1 MTKAYPC
8 LYTQMMRVQTGN
20 EPAPQQAYP
29 SFLFVAGSS
38 RPGGNTEALARLA
51 AAGLPADIPRRWLY
65 LRDLELPPFRDIE
78 HRDDPVGEPSGV
90 ERLLLDATLA
100 ATDLVLVTPLYW
112 YSMSW
117 PVKLYLDHWAS
128 WERLPGVA
136 FKEKMR
142 GKALW
147 AVSVM
152 ADEDLRVA
160 DPLLKVLELSA
171 RYLGARFAGALLGT
185 GSWPGDVLRDAA
197 AVARA
202 RQYFG
207 YPAGQITEPFQPG

>member
-1 MTKAYPC
+1 MH
-8 LYTQMMRVQTGN
+8 VQTDS
-20 EPAPQQAYP
+20 EPARR

-65 LRDLELPPFRDIE
+65 LRDLKLPPFRDIE
-78 HRDDPVGEPSGV
+78 HRDDPVGEPAGV
-90 ERLLLDATLA
+90 ERLLLQATLA

-152 ADEDLRVA
+152 ADEDVRVA
-160 DPLLKVLELSA
+160 EPLLKVLELSA
-171 RYLGARFAGALLGT
+171 GYLGARFAGALLGT
-185 GSWPGDVLRDAA
+185 GSWPGDVLRDEG

-202 RQYFG
+202 RQYF
-207 YPAGQITEPFQPG
+207 AAQPDR

>member
-1 MTKAYPC
+1 MCVHTDNVLAP
-8 LYTQMMRVQTGN
+8 L
-20 EPAPQQAYP
+20 PARR

-51 AAGLPADIPRRWLY
+51 AAGLPPDIPRRWLC

-78 HRDDPVGEPSGV
+78 RRDDSVGEPTGV

-128 WERLPGVA
+128 WERMPGVA
-136 FKEKMR
+136 FKERMR
-142 GKALW
+142 GKTLW

-152 ADEDLRVA
+152 ADDDQRVA
-160 DPLLKVLELSA
+160 EPLLKVLELSA
-171 RYLGARFAGALLGT
+171 GYLGARFAGALLGT
-185 GSWPGDVLRDAA
+185 GSWPGDVLQDTG

-202 RQYFG
+202 RQYF
-207 YPAGQITEPFQPG
+207 AQPGS

>member
-1 MTKAYPC
+1 M
-8 LYTQMMRVQTGN
+8 LVQTDNGPTAQ
-20 EPAPQQAYP
+20 PADR

-51 AAGLPADIPRRWLY
+51 AAGLPEDIPRRWLY
-65 LRDLELPPFRDIE
+65 LPDLQLPPFRDIE
-78 HRDDPVGEPSGV
+78 HRDDPVGEPAGV

-152 ADEDLRVA
+152 ADEDVRVA
-160 DPLLKVLELSA
+160 EPLLKVLELSA
-171 RYLGARFAGALLGT
+171 GYLGARFAGALLGT
-185 GSWPGDVLRDAA
+185 GSWPGDVLRDEG

-202 RQYFG
+202 RQYF
-207 YPAGQITEPFQPG
+207 AAQPDR

>member
-1 MTKAYPC
+1 
-8 LYTQMMRVQTGN
+8 MRVQTDN
-20 EPAPQQAYP
+20 RSAPQPASR

-51 AAGLPADIPRRWLY
+51 AAELPADIPRRWLY

-78 HRDDPVGEPSGV
+78 HRGDPVGEPAGV

-117 PVKLYLDHWAS
+117 PVKLYLDYWAS

-136 FKEKMR
+136 FKETMR

-160 DPLLKVLELSA
+160 EPLLKVLELCA
-171 RYLGARFAGALLGT
+171 GYLGARFAGALLGT
-185 GSWPGDVLRDAA
+185 GSWPGDVLRDAG

-202 RQYFG
+202 RRYFG
-207 YPAGQITEPFQPG
+207 

>member
-1 MTKAYPC
+1 M
-8 LYTQMMRVQTGN
+8 
-20 EPAPQQAYP
+20 
-29 SFLFVAGSS
+29 AGSS
-38 RPGGNTEALARLA
+38 RTGGNTEALARLA
-51 AAGLPADIPRRWLY
+51 AAGLPAGIPRRWLY

-78 HRDDPVGEPSGV
+78 HRDDPVGEPAGV

-117 PVKLYLDHWAS
+117 PVKLYLDHWSS
-128 WERLPGVA
+128 WERLPGVG

-142 GKALW
+142 GKTLW

-152 ADEDLRVA
+152 ADEDPRVA
-160 DPLLKVLELSA
+160 DPLLRVLELSA
-171 RYLGARFAGALLGT
+171 AYLGARFAGALLGT
-185 GSWPGDVLRDAA
+185 GSWPGDVLRDAG

-207 YPAGQITEPFQPG
+207 YPARRMTGQGESNHR

>member
-1 MTKAYPC
+1 
-8 LYTQMMRVQTGN
+8 MRVHTDN
-20 EPAPQQAYP
+20 ELAPQPALR

-51 AAGLPADIPRRWLY
+51 AAELPPGIPRRWLC
-65 LRDLELPPFRDIE
+65 LRDLDLPPFRDIG
-78 HRDDPVGEPSGV
+78 HRGDPVGEPAGV
-90 ERLLLDATLA
+90 ERMLLEATLA

-117 PVKLYLDHWAS
+117 PVKLYLDHWAT
-128 WERLPGVA
+128 WERVPGVA
-136 FKEKMR
+136 FKERMR
-142 GKALW
+142 GKTLW

-160 DPLLKVLELSA
+160 DPLLKVLEMSA
-171 RYLGARFAGALLGT
+171 GYLGARFAGALLGT
-185 GSWPGDVLRDAA
+185 GSWPGDVLHDAG

-202 RQYFG
+202 RQYFAQG
-207 YPAGQITEPFQPG
+207 HW

>member
-1 MTKAYPC
+1 
-8 LYTQMMRVQTGN
+8 
-20 EPAPQQAYP
+20 
-29 SFLFVAGSS
+29 LFVTGSS

-51 AAGLPADIPRRWLY
+51 AAGLPADIPRRWRC

-78 HRDDPVGEPSGV
+78 HRDDQVGEPVGV

-128 WERLPGVA
+128 WEWLPGVA
-136 FKEKMR
+136 FKDKMR
-142 GKALW
+142 GKTLW

-152 ADEDLRVA
+152 ADGDLRVA

-171 RYLGARFAGALLGT
+171 GYLGARFAGALLGT
-185 GSWPGDVLRDAA
+185 GSWPGDVLRDAG

-207 YPAGQITEPFQPG
+207 YPAEPMTAQGGSQQPTTNG

>member
-1 MTKAYPC
+1 
-8 LYTQMMRVQTGN
+8 MRVQTDN
-20 EPAPQQAYP
+20 ER

-51 AAGLPADIPRRWLY
+51 AAGLPAHTPQRWLC
-65 LRDLELPPFRDIE
+65 LRDFELPPFRDIE
-78 HRDDPVGEPSGV
+78 HRDEPAGEPAGV

-136 FKEKMR
+136 FKERMR
-142 GKALW
+142 GKTLW

-152 ADEDLRVA
+152 ADGDPRVA

-171 RYLGARFAGALLGT
+171 DYFGARFAGALLGT
-185 GSWPGDVLRDAA
+185 GSWPGDVLRDEG

-207 YPAGQITEPFQPG
+207 SPPGQRQVTSGREVISDQKP